1 MRFLPGYSMLA
12 ATATTLMLS
21 IIFLILSEQS
31 RKNYMRL
38 WGISWLIYS
47 AMFLLDFLNLQTQLP
62 SSYYSMLRQIIA
74 LIGSYIFLLG
84 TFHFF
89 QRKPVRSL
97 FWATLLSLVLI
108 LLYPWVSLVYA
119 LAIIPNVMYCS
130 SLLTIAGCMFISYSW
145 TQNLP
150 EKLVASFFIILWGIL
165 INHFGFSLGHTGLAV
180 TTYFIGLFTI
190 NVLILTLIIIYFKKL
205 RFLDIKQSSRFR
217 LLVENSSDSMFL
229 YDYKTQ
235 GFEYVS
241 PAISEL
247 IGVTDK
253 QLYQM
258 PDRFFDCVNTLEKH
272 KNIVSIFSRP
282 ISEAGSGILC
292 LYQNGVVVKQSEIH
306 YLPIRDNTG
315 IVTAIEGILR
325 DITEQKNMEE
335 NLKAAEQAKKEFLEN
350 ISHEIKTPVTLIQGY
365 TESLLNK
372 IVPAE
377 STDTYLKMIGS
388 KAMMLTTLVD
398 DLAQVSQFSS
408 QSMEYQFYEH
418 RARNVFTELLDQS
431 DFHISQSKHKPVITS
446 DIAAEAIIIVDQYR
460 IQQVVSNLINN
471 SIRHTPTG
479 NEIHVSCHT
488 WANEKVLRSVSEE
501 DDYNIPKGELVFT
514 VSDTGNGIPEQDLPH
529 IFERNFSGGRGIDPS
544 AAIQMDSR
552 SHGAQ
557 GNHAAHTPQSP
568 QLSQSPQTSHSSPKQ
583 SGLGLYIS
591 MQIVKQHSGNMQ
603 ARNNSHG
610 GAEVSFSIPY
620 YS

>member
-1 MRFLPGYSMLA
+1 MYFLPGYSMLA

-21 IIFLILSEQS
+21 IIFLILSKQS
-31 RKNYMRL
+31 RKNHMRL

-47 AMFLLDFLNLQTQLP
+47 AMFLLDFLNLHTQLTP
-62 SSYYSMLRQIIA
+62 TYYFMFRQIVA
-74 LIGSYIFLLG
+74 LAGSHIFLLG

-89 QRKPVRSL
+89 QKNPIRPL
-97 FWATLLSLVLI
+97 FWVTLFFLFLT
-108 LLYPWVSLVYA
+108 LLYPSVDFIYT

-130 SLLTIAGCMFISYSW
+130 GLLTIAGCMFISYSW

-150 EKLVASFFIILWGIL
+150 EKLMASFFIILWGIL
-165 INHFGFSLGHTGLAV
+165 INHFGFSLEHRALAV

-190 NVLILTLIIIYFKKL
+190 NVLILILIIIYFKKL
-205 RFLDIKQSSRFR
+205 RFLDIKRSSRFR

-241 PAISEL
+241 PTISEL

-272 KNIVSIFSRP
+272 KSIVGIFSRP
-282 ISEAGSGILC
+282 ISEAGGGVLC
-292 LYQNGVVVKQSEIH
+292 LYQSGVIVKWSEIH

-315 IVTAIEGILR
+315 TVTAIEGILR
-325 DITEQKNMEE
+325 DITEQKSMEE

-398 DLAQVSQFSS
+398 DLAQVSHFAS

-418 RARNVFTELLDQS
+418 CAREVFTELLDQC
-431 DFHISQSKHKPVITS
+431 DFHISQSIHKPVITS
-446 DIAAEAIIIVDQYR
+446 NIAADIIIIVDQYR

-471 SIRHTPTG
+471 AIRHTPIG

-488 WANEKVLRSVSEE
+488 WANENVLHSIPE
-501 DDYNIPKGELVFT
+501 DDDHTIPEGELIFT
-514 VSDTGNGIPEQDLPH
+514 VSDTGHGIPEQDLPH
-529 IFERNFSGGRGIDPS
+529 IFERNFSGGRRIDPDAAAQS
-544 AAIQMDSR
+544 AQTSR
-552 SHGAQ
+552 SSHV
-557 GNHAAHTPQSP
+557 PQ
-568 QLSQSPQTSHSSPKQ
+568 SSPKR

-591 MQIVKQHSGNMQ
+591 MQIVKQHSGSIQ
-603 ARNNSHG
+603 AKNNAHG
-610 GAEVSFSIPY
+610 GAEISFSIPY

>member
-1 MRFLPGYSMLA
+1 MKGAGSMHFLPGYSMLA

-21 IIFLILSEQS
+21 IIFLILSQQS
-31 RKNYMRL
+31 KKNYMRL

-47 AMFLLDFLNLQTQLP
+47 AMYLLDFLNLHTQLTP
-62 SSYYSMLRQIIA
+62 TYYFMFRQIVA
-74 LIGSYIFLLG
+74 LAGSHIFLLG

-89 QRKPVRSL
+89 QRKPIRPL
-97 FWATLLSLVLI
+97 FLTTLFLLFLT
-108 LLYPWVSLVYA
+108 LLYPSVDFIYT

-130 SLLTIAGCMFISYSW
+130 GLLIIAGCMFISYSW

-150 EKLVASFFIILWGIL
+150 EKLMASFFIILWGIL
-165 INHFGFSLGHTGLAV
+165 INHFGFSLKHQVLAV
-180 TTYFIGLFTI
+180 ATYFIGLFTI
-190 NVLILTLIIIYFKKL
+190 NVLILVLIIIYFKKL
-205 RFLDIKQSSRFR
+205 RFLDIKRSSRFR

-272 KNIVSIFSRP
+272 KSIVGIFSRP
-282 ISEAGSGILC
+282 ISEAGGGILC
-292 LYQNGVVVKQSEIH
+292 LYQSGVITKWSEIH

-315 IVTAIEGILR
+315 TVTAIEGILR
-325 DITEQKNMEE
+325 DITEQKSMEE
-335 NLKAAEQAKKEFLEN
+335 DLKAAEQAKKEFLEN

-372 IVPAE
+372 IVPVE

-398 DLAQVSQFSS
+398 DLAQVSHFAS

-418 RARNVFTELLDQS
+418 HAREVFTELLNQC
-431 DFHISQSKHKPVITS
+431 DFQISQSGHKPVITS
-446 DIAAEAIIIVDQYR
+446 SLATGAIIIVDQYR
-460 IQQVVSNLINN
+460 IQQVISNLINN
-471 SIRHTPTG
+471 SIRHTPVG
-479 NEIHVSCHT
+479 NDIYVSCRT
-488 WANEKVLRSVSEE
+488 WANEDVLDSIPE
-501 DDYNIPKGELVFT
+501 DDDHNIPEGELVFT

-529 IFERNFSGGRGIDPS
+529 IFERNFSGGRHIDPNAEAQS
-544 AAIQMDSR
+544 AQMA
-552 SHGAQ
+552 GAP
-557 GNHAAHTPQSP
+557 HA
-568 QLSQSPQTSHSSPKQ
+568 SQSPHKH

-591 MQIVKQHSGNMQ
+591 MQIVKQHSGSMQ
-603 ARNNSHG
+603 AKNNAHG
-610 GAEVSFSIPY
+610 GAEITFSIPY